1 MNLPKPVVAA
11 GRSLP
16 AMKAESNLHF
26 EAHAK
31 AGIKAK
37 HWLSQQVRPRY
48 IVRAASCKASAV
60 ISTQTSREKFMSL
73 KVRRVVTGHDASGR
87 AVVKIDEFAKNISSR
102 RPGAS
107 STVIWSTDT
116 FPVINEGD
124 DDGSEKVRGTTLEN
138 GTVFRVVRYEPG
150 VTPRRHRTD
159 SVDYAVVMSG
169 EIDMELDGT
178 TVTLKAGDVLVQ
190 RGTIHNWVNRSKDVA
205 VVAFV
210 LVAAKS
216 VTAGG
221 KTLDAIG

>member
-1 MNLPKPVVAA
+1 M
-11 GRSLP
+11 
-16 AMKAESNLHF
+16 
-26 EAHAK
+26 
-31 AGIKAK
+31 
-37 HWLSQQVRPRY
+37 
-48 IVRAASCKASAV
+48 
-60 ISTQTSREKFMSL
+60 TL

-87 AVVKIDEFAKNISSR
+87 AVVKIDEIAKNVSSR

-116 FPVINEGD
+116 FPVINEGE
-124 DDGSEKVRGTTLEN
+124 DDGSEKVSGTTLAN

-190 RGTIHNWVNRSKDVA
+190 RGTVHNWVNRSKEVA

-210 LVAAKS
+210 LVSAKP

-221 KTLDAIG
+221 KTLEAVG